1 MTDIRFPVDIWL
13 RGDHTATTRH
23 ISGIDRE
30 PEAWTDDDVRAMLEG
45 MLFEMHRLKHPEI
58 AVPYVALRSLSWI
71 VNPFEEGGVVV
82 AIEISL
88 GAAIAGPF
96 KMDQK
101 TLETM
106 IARVLTHARA
116 GGSATTVH

>member
-1 MTDIRFPVDIWL
+1 MTDLRFPVDIWL

-30 PEAWTDDDVRAMLEG
+30 PAAWTDDDVRAMLEG
-45 MLFEMHRLKHPEI
+45 MLYEMHRLKHPEI
-58 AVPYVALRSLSWI
+58 AEPYVALRSLSWI
-71 VNPFEEGGVVV
+71 VNPYEDGGVVV

-96 KMDQK
+96 KVDQQS
-101 TLETM
+101 LEGM
-106 IARVLTHARA
+106 IARVLTQARA
-116 GGSATTVH
+116 GGASSTVH

>member
-1 MTDIRFPVDIWL
+1 MTDLRFPVDIWL
-13 RGDHTATTRH
+13 RGDHNATTRH
-23 ISGIDRE
+23 ISGIDRD

-71 VNPFEEGGVVV
+71 VNPYEDGGVVV

-96 KMDQK
+96 KVDQK
-101 TLETM
+101 GLEAM
-106 IARVLTHARA
+106 ITRVLAEARS
-116 GGSATTVH
+116 GGASATVH

>member
-1 MTDIRFPVDIWL
+1 VTDIRFPVDIWL

-71 VNPFEEGGVVV
+71 VNPFDDGGVVV

-96 KMDQK
+96 KMDQQA
-101 TLETM
+101 LETM
-106 IARVLTHARA
+106 IARVLTQARA
-116 GGSATTVH
+116 GGAATTVH

>member
-23 ISGIDRE
+23 IGGVDRE

-45 MLFEMHRLKHPEI
+45 MLHEMHRLKHPDI
-58 AVPYVALRSLSWI
+58 AEPYVALRSLSWI
-71 VNPFEEGGVVV
+71 VNPYEDSGVVV

-96 KMDQK
+96 KIDQQA
-101 TLETM
+101 LELM
-106 IARVLTHARA
+106 IARVLTQARA
-116 GGSATTVH
+116 SGASATVH